1 MSNQDYRASGDYEY
15 TYHNA
20 GDATLQIFS
29 TKTMSRTMYQA
40 QEALDLLHFLQSY
53 AEEIEEQAKQQAA
66 EVQQTKQQ
74 KSLERRINDLFG

>member
-1 MSNQDYRASGDYEY
+1 
-15 TYHNA
+15 
-20 GDATLQIFS
+20 
-29 TKTMSRTMYQA
+29 MYQA